1 MNKLAKRFLIISGAV
16 TLAAILAAA
25 IAPKAAHAL
34 AAALVQVTNTAANPV
49 PILDVNTPAE
59 EPFQTQLCSGF
70 GQFGNQCIAPL
81 FFVVPSTT
89 TDGASVK
96 RLVIEDFSGICT
108 TSPTSGNTFVEGISV
123 QTSVNENAVNS
134 VSSITVFAPVAPP
147 PQPAISR
154 DQIFSQ
160 PVRLYA
166 DTGSNVELQP
176 SAVGT
181 DVVGAD
187 VICVA
192 TVNGYLVTK

>member
-1 MNKLAKRFLIISGAV
+1 
-16 TLAAILAAA
+16 
-25 IAPKAAHAL
+25 
-34 AAALVQVTNTAANPV
+34 
-49 PILDVNTPAE
+49 
-59 EPFQTQLCSGF
+59 
-70 GQFGNQCIAPL
+70 
-81 FFVVPSTT
+81 VPSTT

-108 TSPTSGNTFVEGISV
+108 TSPTSGNTFVEGVSV